1 MFMPIKFNTTIIL
14 TPNELNKNFE
24 ATIITKIKATLENSC
39 SKHGYIKRD
48 SIKIIKRSPGYIKEA
63 HFNGNIAY
71 DLNCI
76 AEICNPAQ
84 DSIIKCVVKAKNN
97 LGLLAI
103 GKYEEMAILEVI
115 IPKITSGILSD
126 VNIDNINIGD
136 EVNVIVCGKKFT
148 LYDKMISIIGRII
161 KDKVSDDISVIE
173 EDEDDS
179 PSIDD
184 EDADAAMD
192 EQDLYGADDLLNGDD
207 DLYDEEAADAEED
220 DEVDNVRKII
230 IDEDGIGSGSS
241 SSGGGS
247 GGIGGGIGGIGG
259 GIGGSKTKGGEFS
272 MFENDD
278 DVEEEDEEEEEEEE
292 DDDDD
297 LDDDLDDV
305 EDDVDEDLDFG
316 GDD

>member
-1 MFMPIKFNTTIIL
+1 MSKMFMPIKFNTTIIL

-24 ATIITKIKATLENSC
+24 NTILTKIKTTLENSC

-48 SIKIIKRSPGYIKEA
+48 SIKIIKRSPGYIKES

-84 DSIIKCVVKAKNN
+84 DSIVKCIVKAKNN

-103 GKYEEMAILEVI
+103 GKYDDMAILEVI

-136 EVNVIVCGKKFT
+136 EINVVVCGKKFT

-161 KDKVSDDISVIE
+161 KDKYNDDISVME

-179 PSIDD
+179 PSI
-184 EDADAAMD
+184 
-192 EQDLYGADDLLNGDD
+192 
-207 DLYDEEAADAEED
+207 
-220 DEVDNVRKII
+220 
-230 IDEDGIGSGSS
+230 
-241 SSGGGS
+241 
-247 GGIGGGIGGIGG
+247 
-259 GIGGSKTKGGEFS
+259 
-272 MFENDD
+272 
-278 DVEEEDEEEEEEEE
+278 EDEEEDILSYVDDELIDDNDLSEEDEDEDIDNIRTVIIDDDIDAVKGGGAEFSVFENEDDEE
-292 DDDDD
+292 DDFVNEDEYGEDDEDEAADDD
-297 LDDDLDDV
+297 AYMS
-305 EDDVDEDLDFG
+305 G
-316 GDD
+316 GDEY

>member
-1 MFMPIKFNTTIIL
+1 MSKMFMPIKFNTTIIL
-14 TPNELNKNFE
+14 TPSELNKNFE

-103 GKYEEMAILEVI
+103 GKYEDMAILEVI

-173 EDEDDS
+173 EIEDDS

-184 EDADAAMD
+184 EDAAD
-192 EQDLYGADDLLNGDD
+192 ERDLYGADDVLNDD
-207 DLYDEEAADAEED
+207 DDELYDDAEEEE
-220 DEVDNVRKII
+220 DEVENIKKII
-230 IDEDGIGSGSS
+230 IDEDRDTKI
-241 SSGGGS
+241 
-247 GGIGGGIGGIGG
+247 
-259 GIGGSKTKGGEFS
+259 KGGEFS

-278 DVEEEDEEEEEEEE
+278 DAEAEEDAEEEEE
-292 DDDDD
+292 DAEEDDDD
-297 LDDDLDDV
+297 MEDA
-305 EDDVDEDLDFG
+305 EDDADEDLDFG
-316 GDD
+316 GDDYD

>member
-1 MFMPIKFNTTIIL
+1 MSKMFMPIKFNTTIIL

-24 ATIITKIKATLENSC
+24 TTIITKIKATLENSC

-103 GKYEEMAILEVI
+103 GKYEEMSILEVI

-184 EDADAAMD
+184 EDADAADAAAD
-192 EQDLYGADDLLNGDD
+192 ERDLYGADDLLNDD
-207 DLYDEEAADAEED
+207 DELYDDDAEDGEAED
-220 DEVDNVRKII
+220 GEADEVVNIKKII
-230 IDEDGIGSGSS
+230 IDEDRE
-241 SSGGGS
+241 
-247 GGIGGGIGGIGG
+247 
-259 GIGGSKTKGGEFS
+259 SKTKGGEFS

-278 DVEEEDEEEEEEEE
+278 DVEDDEEDAELDEEDELDE
-292 DDDDD
+292 DDDI
-297 LDDDLDDV
+297 DDV
-305 EDDVDEDLDFG
+305 EDDVDEDLGFG
-316 GDD
+316 GDDFD

>member
-1 MFMPIKFNTTIIL
+1 MSKMFMPIKFNTTIIL

-24 ATIITKIKATLENSC
+24 ASIITKIKATLENSC

-184 EDADAAMD
+184 EDAVDADAVD
-192 EQDLYGADDLLNGDD
+192 ERDLYGADDVLNDD
-207 DLYDEEAADAEED
+207 DELYDDAEDGEAD
-220 DEVDNVRKII
+220 DEEVMNVRKII
-230 IDEDGIGSGSS
+230 IDEDSG
-241 SSGGGS
+241 
-247 GGIGGGIGGIGG
+247 
-259 GIGGSKTKGGEFS
+259 KTKGGEFS

-278 DVEEEDEEEEEEEE
+278 DDAEEDEEEADDEELDEE
-292 DDDDD
+292 DDM
-297 LDDDLDDV
+297 DDV

-316 GDD
+316 GDDFD